1 MKISSKGKRNRSNKS
16 SYLIEHNNERLSAAG
31 KPGSKSY
38 IDPNK
43 LFIGNLP
50 YDATEHDI
58 QELFAKVWGVPLSAV
73 DERIESIKIIRD
85 WKTGQSKGYGFLQ
98 FYEPMV
104 ATSTMLSVNQ
114 AKNGGNGDTDGN
126 KNKGRGKGRGGGGW
140 KIKGRVIRLDQGQRN
155 RDEEEAELKRKREE
169 KKKRKQQQR
178 EKEVIL
184 DEEGMVIHGA
194 LEGVEGLDNDD
205 EEEEEGMM
213 SEDDMITFMEKGGLR
228 GVMPLTMETAGF
240 LGIEGL
246 YDDDDDDDDGIDD
259 EYYSEY
265 YSDNGYNDED
275 WGGLDEDDGDEDD
288 EDLENFVYD
297 GDFEAEYNPNEY
309 ESLSKE
315 EEEEMKQMNREQ
327 RRAAEKRRKKRKLP
341 YKGFGAKPN

>member
-16 SYLIEHNNERLSAAG
+16 SYLIERNNERLTTAG

-50 YDATEHDI
+50 FDATEHDI
-58 QELFAKVWGVPLSAV
+58 QKLFAKVWGVPLTAV

-114 AKNGGNGDTDGN
+114 DKNGGND
-126 KNKGRGKGRGGGGW
+126 KGKGRGGGW

-169 KKKRKQQQR
+169 KKKRKEQQKR

-194 LEGVEGLDNDD
+194 LEGVEGLDG
-205 EEEEEGMM
+205 EVVEEEGMM

-246 YDDDDDDDDGIDD
+246 YDDDDDDGIDD

-275 WGGLDEDDGDEDD
+275 WGGLDEDDEDEND

-341 YKGFGAKPN
+341 FKGFGAKPN

>member
-58 QELFAKVWGVPLSAV
+58 QELFAKVWGVPLAAV
-73 DERIESIKIIRD
+73 EERIESIKIIRD
-85 WKTGQSKGYGFLQ
+85 WKTGNSKGYGFLQ

-114 AKNGGNGDTDGN
+114 AKNGGNGDADKN
-126 KNKGRGKGRGGGGW
+126 NKGRGKGRGGGW

-169 KKKRKQQQR
+169 KKKRKEQQQQQR
-178 EKEVIL
+178 EEKEVIL
-184 DEEGMVIHGA
+184 DEEGLVIHGA
-194 LEGVEGLDNDD
+194 LEGVEGLDED
-205 EEEEEGMM
+205 EEEEGMM

-246 YDDDDDDDDGIDD
+246 YDDDDDDGIDD

-275 WGGLDEDDGDEDD
+275 WGGLDEDDDDEND

-315 EEEEMKQMNREQ
+315 EEEEEEMKQMNREQ

-341 YKGFGAKPN
+341 FKGFGAKPN